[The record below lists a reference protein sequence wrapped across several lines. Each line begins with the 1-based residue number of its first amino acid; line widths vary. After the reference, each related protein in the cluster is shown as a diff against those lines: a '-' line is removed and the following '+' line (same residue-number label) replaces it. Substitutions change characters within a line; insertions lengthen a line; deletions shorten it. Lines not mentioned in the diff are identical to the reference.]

1 MKKFENPEL
10 EIRVLLVE
18 NVLNGGSVEQEIP
31 GGENETP
38 DW

>member
-1 MKKFENPEL
+1 MKKFENPEI
-10 EIRVLLVE
+10 EVVAFEMIDVITT
-18 NVLNGGSVEQEIP
+18 SVVP